1 MNKLQIIEMI
11 KMHHPKASGRQFE
24 LYIEL
29 AADRI
34 AEQTDIT
41 KKTFL
46 INSVAGQRWYD
57 IDSTIMEIDKVF
69 FNDVKIPKL
78 IGEPII
84 DDDEFTVPEDTS
96 DTALAT
102 PEAASNNK
110 RMWMFSKYDSS
121 SSTSKTYRLGIV
133 EKVVNATTKDGRTTD
148 YQSCSI
154 TGTNNIRI
162 YATTFGSRFT
172 QSASGTDQDDAML
185 STVGPLKDIPEQYH
199 EILATGAIAYG
210 YKFPPSLDMQAYQV
224 FMDDFM
230 TGVKRIRKFE
240 RTKTGTGYIRP
251 QEF

>member
-1 MNKLQIIEMI
+1 MNKLQITEII

-24 LYIEL
+24 LYIEM

-34 AEQTDIT
+34 AQETNIT
-41 KKTFL
+41 KKTFTL
-46 INSVAGQRWYD
+46 SSVAGQRWYD
-57 IDSTIMEIDKVF
+57 IDSTVMEVDKIY

-78 IGEPII
+78 IGDPVI
-84 DDDEFTVPEDTS
+84 DDDEFVVPEDAS
-96 DTALAT
+96 DTALST
-102 PEAASNNK
+102 PTANAENK

-121 SSTSKTYRLGIV
+121 SNTSKTYRLGIV
-133 EKVVNATTKDGRTTD
+133 ENVVNSVTKDGRTSD

-154 TGTNNIRI
+154 TGTNNVRI

-172 QSASGTDQDDAML
+172 QAASGTDQDDAML
-185 STVGPLKDIPEQYH
+185 STVGPLKDIPIQYH

-230 TGVKRIRKFE
+230 AGVKRIKRFE
-240 RTKTGTGYIRP
+240 RTKTGTGFIRP
-251 QEF
+251 QGF